1 MERLIEIRK
10 ELDITQ
16 KKVAEYLNK
25 DRSNYAKME
34 KIGLT
39 NEYFNKV
46 VSFLIMECSNRPTN
60 IKTLGITQKRCA
72 DLLGI
77 KKSNLCKYKGDMTH
91 VLEKEYNRRLEFKA
105 ELHEML
111 KLC

>member
-1 MERLIEIRK
+1 MNRLMEIRK
-10 ELDITQ
+10 ELDVTQ
-16 KKVAEYLNK
+16 IIVAQHIKKKLSTYV
-25 DRSNYAKME
+25 KME
-34 KIGLT
+34 KRGFSD
-39 NEYFNKV
+39 EYFSRV
-46 VSFLIMECSNRPTN
+46 VSFLILQCSNRPTD

-91 VLEKEYNRRLEFKA
+91 VLEKEYKRRLQFKT

-111 KLC
+111 K